1 MIASCTFWGRDVH
14 LFATAGNSKLIT
26 AAGIFHRNENILM
39 SKSLII
45 VESPAKARTLKKYLG
60 KNYDVRAS
68 VGHIRDLPV
77 SKLGVDIKKD
87 FSPQYVT
94 IKGKGKIISDLKKA
108 ASKADEIFL
117 APDPDREG
125 EAIAWH
131 IAHILKSAG
140 KPIHRALFHEL
151 TQKAIRAAIGSAT
164 NIDQNKFQAQQA
176 RRILDRLVG
185 YQISPLLWEKVRRG
199 LSAGRVQSV
208 AVRMICDRESEIE
221 KFRAEEYWTISAR
234 LGGKNP
240 PPFIARLNKISGR
253 KTRVEDEQQAA
264 AIVTTLKKSEH
275 TVSDVDKKERKRY
288 PSPPFITSTL
298 QQEANR
304 KLRFPAKRTMGLAQK
319 LYEGIELGDR
329 GPVGLITYMR
339 TDSTRINNEA
349 LDEVREY
356 IKKELGHDSL
366 PAKPVFYKT
375 SKASQDAHEAI
386 RPTDVTLTPEK
397 VAPYLEKGLLNLYTL
412 IWKRF
417 VASQMCPAIYDQTI
431 ITIKADKYLL
441 KAQGAILRFK
451 GFMALYVE
459 SSEEN
464 GATDARTEE
473 TDKEGTIIPDVAAG
487 EKLKVLGVEPKQNF
501 TQPPPRYTEA
511 TLVKALEENGVG
523 RPSTYAS
530 IISTILD
537 KDYVMQQ
544 QRKFV
549 PTDLGK
555 LVNDLLVAHFPHIMD
570 VEFTASMEENLDKV
584 EEGQSNWVNL
594 LHGFYGPFEK
604 TLSAAKQEMKSVK
617 KQGIPTG
624 IDCKLCDGK
633 LFIKW
638 GKTGEFLA
646 CENYPTCTF
655 TQNFK
660 KDADGTI
667 IPIVKEEPVESGEKC
682 EKCGRPMVYKQGRYG
697 QFLACSGYPECKHIR
712 AQTTGVKC
720 PEENCKGEIVQKISK
735 KGKVFFSCSRFPK
748 CKFAT
753 WDRPVP
759 QKCPQCEK
767 PFLLEK
773 NTRKGTLLQCVD
785 KDCGYSEPLT

>member
-1 MIASCTFWGRDVH
+1 
-14 LFATAGNSKLIT
+14 
-26 AAGIFHRNENILM
+26 M

-60 KNYDVRAS
+60 KDYDVRAS

-77 SKLGVDIKKD
+77 SKLGVDIEKD

-94 IKGKGKIISDLKKA
+94 IKGKSKIISDLKKA
-108 ASKADEIFL
+108 ASQADEIFL

-131 IAHILKSAG
+131 IAHILKSAD

-151 TQKAIRAAIGSAT
+151 TQKAIRAAIDNAT
-164 NIDQNKFQAQQA
+164 SINQNKFHAQQA

-185 YQISPLLWEKVRRG
+185 YQISPLLWDKVRRG

-208 AVRMICDRESEIE
+208 AVRMICDRESEIN
-221 KFRAEEYWTISAR
+221 KFTPVEYWTISVK
-234 LGGKNP
+234 LEGNNP
-240 PPFIARLNKISGR
+240 PPFTAKLDKISNR
-253 KTRVEDEQQAA
+253 KAKVENEEQAA
-264 AIVTTLKKSEH
+264 AIVAILQKAEH
-275 TVSDVDKKERKRY
+275 SVTAVDKKERKRY

-298 QQEANR
+298 QQDANR
-304 KLRFPAKRTMGLAQK
+304 KLRFTAKRTMGLAQK
-319 LYEGIELGDR
+319 LYEGIELGDK

-349 LDEVREY
+349 LAEVRAF
-356 IKKELGHDSL
+356 IKKDHGPDLL
-366 PAKPVFYKT
+366 PPKPVFYKT

-397 VAPYLEKGLLNLYTL
+397 VAPYLEKSLLNLYTL

-417 VASQMCPAIYDQTI
+417 VASQMCPAIYDQTTI
-431 ITIKADKYLL
+431 SIKADKYLL

-459 SSEEN
+459 SSDEN
-464 GATDARTEE
+464 GDANGKTSE
-473 TDKEGTIIPDVAAG
+473 TDKDGTIIPDVASG
-487 EKLKVLGVEPKQNF
+487 DKLKVLAVDPKQNF

-537 KDYVMQQ
+537 KEYVSQL

-555 LVNDLLVAHFPHIMD
+555 LVNDLLVAHFPNILD
-570 VEFTASMEENLDKV
+570 IEFTASMEENLDKV
-584 EEGQSNWVNL
+584 EEGASNWINL
-594 LHGFYGPFEK
+594 LQAFYTPFEK
-604 TLSAAKQEMKSVK
+604 TLAAAKEEMKSVK

-624 IDCKLCDGK
+624 IKCRECDGK
-633 LFIKW
+633 LVIKW

-646 CENYPTCTF
+646 CENYPDCKY

-660 KDADGTI
+660 KDENGTI
-667 IPIVKEEPVESGEKC
+667 IPVEKEEPVDSGEKC

-712 AQTTGVKC
+712 AQTTGVMC
-720 PEENCKGEIVQKISK
+720 PEENCKGELVQKVSK

-759 QKCPQCEK
+759 KKCPQCDK

-773 NTRKGTLLQCVD
+773 KTRKGSVLQCVD
-785 KDCGYSEPLT
+785 NACGYSEPLA

>member
-1 MIASCTFWGRDVH
+1 
-14 LFATAGNSKLIT
+14 
-26 AAGIFHRNENILM
+26 M

-60 KNYDVRAS
+60 KNYDVKAS

-77 SKLGVDIKKD
+77 SKLGVDVNKE

-108 ASKADEIFL
+108 AAKADEIFL

-131 IAHILKSAG
+131 IAHILKSAD

-151 TQKAIRAAIGSAT
+151 TKKAIRAAIDGAT
-164 NIDQNKFQAQQA
+164 SIDQNKFQAQQA

-208 AVRMICDRESEIE
+208 AVRMICDRESQIN
-221 KFRAEEYWTISAR
+221 KFKSEEYWTISVQEA
-234 LGGKNP
+234 GKNP
-240 PPFIARLNKISGR
+240 PPFIAKLDKISGR
-253 KTRVEDEQQAA
+253 KAKVENEEQATT
-264 AIVTTLKKSEH
+264 IVSTLKKAEH
-275 TVSDVDKKERKRY
+275 TVSAVDKKERRRY

-298 QQEANR
+298 QQDANR

-319 LYEGIELGDR
+319 LYEGIELGDK

-339 TDSTRINNEA
+339 TDSPRINKEA
-349 LDEVREY
+349 LTEVREF
-356 IKKELGHDSL
+356 IKKDYGVDLL
-366 PAKPVFYKT
+366 PPKPVLYKT

-386 RPTDVTLTPEK
+386 RPTDVSLTPEK

-417 VASQMCPAIYDQTI
+417 VASQMCPAVFDQTVI
-431 ITIKADKYLL
+431 SIKADKYLL

-459 SSEEN
+459 SSEESDETN
-464 GATDARTEE
+464 GKPGK
-473 TDKEGTIIPDVAAG
+473 TDKNSIIIPDVAPG
-487 EKLKVLGVEPKQNF
+487 ETVKVLTVEPKQHF
-501 TQPPPRYTEA
+501 TQPPPRYNEA

-537 KDYVMQQ
+537 KEYVMQQ
-544 QRKFV
+544 QRKFK
-549 PTDLGK
+549 PTDLGE
-555 LVNDLLVAHFPHIMD
+555 LVNDLLVAHFPNILD
-570 VEFTASMEENLDKV
+570 IEFTASMEENLDKV
-584 EEGQSNWVNL
+584 EEGQSNWINL
-594 LHGFYGPFEK
+594 LQAFYTPFEK

-624 IDCKLCDGK
+624 IPCKQCDGR
-633 LFIKW
+633 LVIKW

-646 CENYPTCTF
+646 CENYPTCKH

-660 KDADGTI
+660 KDENGTI
-667 IPIVKEEPVESGEKC
+667 IPIEKEEPVDSGETC
-682 EKCGRPMVYKQGRYG
+682 EKCGKPMVYKQGRYG
-697 QFLACSGYPECKHIR
+697 KFLACSGYPECKHIR
-712 AQTTGVKC
+712 AQTTGVNC
-720 PEENCKGEIVQKISK
+720 PEENCTGELVQKVSK
-735 KGKVFFSCSRFPK
+735 KGKVFFSCNRFPE

-759 QKCPQCEK
+759 KKCPSCDK

-773 NTRKGTLLQCVD
+773 TTKKDTTLQCMD
-785 KDCGYSEPLT
+785 KACGYSEPLA

>member
-1 MIASCTFWGRDVH
+1 
-14 LFATAGNSKLIT
+14 
-26 AAGIFHRNENILM
+26 M

-60 KNYDVRAS
+60 KDYDVRAS

-77 SKLGVDIKKD
+77 SKLGVDVAKE

-94 IKGKGKIISDLKKA
+94 IKGKGKIISDLKNA
-108 ASKADEIFL
+108 ATRADEIFL

-131 IAHILKSAG
+131 IAHILKSAD

-151 TQKAIRAAIGSAT
+151 TPKAIRAAIANAT
-164 NIDQNKFQAQQA
+164 SINQNKFQAQQA

-208 AVRMICDRESEIE
+208 AVRMICDRESQIDA
-221 KFRAEEYWTISAR
+221 FRPEEYWTVSVR
-234 LGGKNP
+234 LAGENP
-240 PPFIARLNKISGR
+240 PPFIAKLDKISGH
-253 KTRVEDEQQAA
+253 KAKVENEEQAT
-264 AIVTTLKKSEH
+264 AIVSVLKKTEH
-275 TVSDVDKKERKRY
+275 TVTAVEKKERKRF

-298 QQEANR
+298 QQDANR
-304 KLRFPAKRTMGLAQK
+304 KLRFPAKKTMGLAQK
-319 LYEGIELGDR
+319 LYEGIELGE

-339 TDSTRINNEA
+339 TDSTRINKEA
-349 LDEVREY
+349 LAEVRAF
-356 IKKELGHDSL
+356 IKKGYGPDFL
-366 PAKPVFYKT
+366 PPKPIFYKT
-375 SKASQDAHEAI
+375 SKSSQDAHEAI
-386 RPTDVTLTPEK
+386 RPTDVALTPEK
-397 VAPYLEKGLLNLYTL
+397 VAPYLDKGLLNLYTL

-417 VASQMCPAIYDQTI
+417 VASQMCPALYDQTTI
-431 ITIKADKYLL
+431 SIKADKYLL

-451 GFMALYVE
+451 GFMTLYVE

-464 GATDARTEE
+464 GE
-473 TDKEGTIIPDVAAG
+473 TNGKPDEPDRESAVLPDVARN
-487 EKLKVLGVEPKQNF
+487 ETLKALAVDAKQNF

-537 KDYVMQQ
+537 KEYVMQQ
-544 QRKFV
+544 QRKFL

-555 LVNDLLVAHFPHIMD
+555 LVNDLLVAHFPNILD
-570 VEFTASMEENLDKV
+570 IEFTASMEENLDKV
-584 EEGQSNWVNL
+584 EEGASNWVNL
-594 LHGFYGPFEK
+594 LQDFYTPFEK
-604 TLSAAKQEMKSVK
+604 TLAAAKQDMKSIK

-633 LFIKW
+633 LIIKW

-646 CENYPTCTF
+646 CENYPTCKN

-660 KDADGTI
+660 RDENDTI
-667 IPIVKEEPVESGEKC
+667 IPIEKEEPVDSGEKC
-682 EKCGRPMVYKQGRYG
+682 EKCGRPMVFKQGRYG
-697 QFLACSGYPECKHIR
+697 EFLACSGYPECKHIQ
-712 AQTTGVKC
+712 AQTTGVNC
-720 PEENCKGEIVQKISK
+720 PEENCGGEIVQKISK
-735 KGKVFFSCSRFPK
+735 KGKIFFSCSRFPQ
-748 CKFAT
+748 CKFAI

-759 QKCPQCEK
+759 QKCPGCDKQFLVEK
-767 PFLLEK
+767 K
-773 NTRKGTLLQCVD
+773 TKKGTFLQCID
-785 KDCGYSEPLT
+785 KTCGYAEPVA

>member
-1 MIASCTFWGRDVH
+1 
-14 LFATAGNSKLIT
+14 
-26 AAGIFHRNENILM
+26 M

-60 KNYDVRAS
+60 KDYDVRAS

-94 IKGKGKIISDLKKA
+94 IKGKSKIISDLKKA
-108 ASKADEIFL
+108 AANADEIFL

-131 IAHILKSAG
+131 IAHVLKTAD

-151 TQKAIRAAIGSAT
+151 TQKAIRTAINNAT
-164 NIDQNKFQAQQA
+164 GINQNKFQAQQA

-208 AVRMICDRESEIE
+208 AVRMICDREIEIE
-221 KFRAEEYWTISAR
+221 KFLPVEYWTISVR
-234 LGGKNP
+234 LKGKNP
-240 PPFIARLNKISGR
+240 PPFTARLDKISGR
-253 KTRVEDEQQAA
+253 KAKVDNKDQAA
-264 AIVTTLKKSEH
+264 TIVAALKKAEH
-275 TVSDVDKKERKRY
+275 TITAVDKKERKRY

-298 QQEANR
+298 QQDANR

-319 LYEGIELGDR
+319 LYEGIELGDK

-349 LDEVREY
+349 LAEVRAF
-356 IKKELGHDSL
+356 IKKNYGQDLL
-366 PAKPVFYKT
+366 PPKPVFYKT

-397 VAPYLEKGLLNLYTL
+397 VAPYLDKGLLNLYTL

-417 VASQMCPAIYDQTI
+417 VASQMRPAIYDQTI
-431 ITIKADKYLL
+431 ISIKADKYLL

-459 SSEEN
+459 SSDEN
-464 GATDARTEE
+464 GDTANGRPEE
-473 TDKEGTIIPDVAAG
+473 TDKGSAIIPDVAAG
-487 EKLKVLGVEPKQNF
+487 DKVTVLGVEPKQNF

-537 KDYVMQQ
+537 KEYVTQQ

-549 PTDLGK
+549 PTDLGR
-555 LVNDLLVAHFPHIMD
+555 LVNDLLVAHFPKILD
-570 VEFTASMEENLDKV
+570 IEFTASMEENLDKV
-584 EEGQSNWVNL
+584 EEGASNWVQL
-594 LHGFYGPFEK
+594 LQAFYIPFEK
-604 TLSAAKQEMKSVK
+604 TLAAAKQEMKSIK

-624 IDCKLCDGK
+624 IKCGECEGNLV
-633 LFIKW
+633 IKW

-646 CENYPTCTF
+646 CENYPECKY

-660 KDADGTI
+660 RDENGTI
-667 IPIVKEEPVESGEKC
+667 IPLEKEEPVDSGEKC
-682 EKCGRPMVYKQGRYG
+682 EKCGRPMVFKQGRFG

-720 PEENCKGEIVQKISK
+720 PEENCKGEIVQKVSK

-748 CKFAT
+748 CRFAV
-753 WDRPVP
+753 WDRPLP
-759 QKCPQCEK
+759 QKCPQCAK

-773 NTRKGTLLQCVD
+773 KTRKGTVLQCVD
-785 KDCGYSEPLT
+785 NDCGYSEPLA

>member
-1 MIASCTFWGRDVH
+1 
-14 LFATAGNSKLIT
+14 
-26 AAGIFHRNENILM
+26 M

-60 KNYDVRAS
+60 KDYDVRAS

-77 SKLGVDIKKD
+77 SKLGVDIKKE

-108 ASKADEIFL
+108 ATKADEIFL

-131 IAHILKSAG
+131 IAHILKSAD

-151 TQKAIRAAIGSAT
+151 TQKAIGTAIDNAT
-164 NIDQNKFQAQQA
+164 SINQNKFQAQQA

-221 KFRAEEYWTISAR
+221 KFTPVEYWTIGVK
-234 LGGKNP
+234 LEGEKP
-240 PPFIARLNKISGR
+240 PPFIAKLDKISGR
-253 KTRVEDEQQAA
+253 KTKVENEGQATE
-264 AIVTTLKKSEH
+264 IVSTLKKAAH
-275 TVSDVDKKERKRY
+275 TVSAVDKKERKRY

-298 QQEANR
+298 QQDANR
-304 KLRFPAKRTMGLAQK
+304 KFRFPAKR
-319 LYEGIELGDR
+319 
-329 GPVGLITYMR
+329 
-339 TDSTRINNEA
+339 RINKEA
-349 LDEVREY
+349 LAEVREF
-356 IKKELGHDSL
+356 IKKDYGQDLL
-366 PAKPVFYKT
+366 PSKPVFYKT

-417 VASQMCPAIYDQTI
+417 VASQMCPAIYDQTTI
-431 ITIKADKYLL
+431 SIKADKYLL

-464 GATDARTEE
+464 GENNGNGKDSA
-473 TDKEGTIIPDVAAG
+473 IIPDVATG
-487 EKLKVLGVEPKQNF
+487 ESVMVLSVDPKQNF

-537 KDYVMQQ
+537 KEYVMQQ
-544 QRKFV
+544 KRKFV
-549 PTDLGK
+549 PSDLGR
-555 LVNDLLVAHFPHIMD
+555 LVNDLLVAHFPNILD
-570 VEFTASMEENLDKV
+570 IEFTATMEENLDKV
-584 EEGQSNWVNL
+584 EEGESNWINL
-594 LHGFYGPFEK
+594 LQAFYTPFEK
-604 TLSAAKQEMKSVK
+604 TLTAAKQEMKSIK
-617 KQGIPTG
+617 KQGLPTEIP
-624 IDCKLCDGK
+624 CKLCDGN
-633 LFIKW
+633 LVIKW
-638 GKTGEFLA
+638 GRTGEFLA
-646 CENYPTCTF
+646 CENYPTCKF
-655 TQNFK
+655 TQNFR
-660 KDADGTI
+660 KDENGTI
-667 IPIVKEEPVESGEKC
+667 IPIEKEEPVDSGEKC

-697 QFLACSGYPECKHIR
+697 KFLACSGYPECKHIR

-720 PEENCKGEIVQKISK
+720 PEEKCTGELVQKVSK
-735 KGKVFFSCSRFPK
+735 KGKVFFSCNRFPK

-759 QKCPQCEK
+759 KKCPSCNK

-773 NTRKGTLLQCVD
+773 KTKKGTVLQCMD
-785 KDCGYSEPLT
+785 NACGYSEPLA

>member
-1 MIASCTFWGRDVH
+1 
-14 LFATAGNSKLIT
+14 
-26 AAGIFHRNENILM
+26 M

-60 KNYDVRAS
+60 KDYDVRAS

-94 IKGKGKIISDLKKA
+94 IKGKSKIISDLKKA
-108 ASKADEIFL
+108 AHNADEIYL

-131 IAHILKSAG
+131 IAHVLKSEK

-151 TQKAIRAAIGSAT
+151 TQKAIRTAIENASI
-164 NIDQNKFQAQQA
+164 IDQNKFQAQQA

-208 AVRMICDRESEIE
+208 TVRMICDRESQIDR
-221 KFRAEEYWTISAR
+221 FQAVEYWTISEN
-234 LGGKNP
+234 LEGKNP
-240 PPFIARLNKISGR
+240 PPFIAKLDKVSNR
-253 KTRVEDEQQAA
+253 KAKVENQEQADE
-264 AIVTTLKKSEH
+264 IVSTLKKAEH
-275 TVSDVDKKERKRY
+275 TVSAVDKKERKRY

-298 QQEANR
+298 QQDANR
-304 KLRFPAKRTMGLAQK
+304 KFRFPAKRTMGLAQK
-319 LYEGIELGDR
+319 LYEGIELGEK

-339 TDSTRINNEA
+339 TDSTRINNET
-349 LDEVREY
+349 LSEVRDF
-356 IKKELGHDSL
+356 IKQSYGNDLL

-397 VAPYLEKGLLNLYTL
+397 VAPYLDKGLLSLYTL

-417 VASQMCPAIYDQTI
+417 VASQMCPALYDQT
-431 ITIKADKYLL
+431 TVSIKADKYLL
-441 KAQGAILRFK
+441 KTQGAILRFK
-451 GFMALYVE
+451 GFMTLYVE
-459 SSEEN
+459 STSDEN
-464 GATDARTEE
+464 GE
-473 TDKEGTIIPDVAAG
+473 TDGKAEKKAQDSTIIPDVAVG
-487 EKLKVLGVEPKQNF
+487 DTLKLLTLTPKQNF

-511 TLVKALEENGVG
+511 TLIKALEENGVG
-523 RPSTYAS
+523 RPSTYAA
-530 IISTILD
+530 IISTIQD
-537 KDYVMQQ
+537 KEYVVQQ
-544 QRKFV
+544 QRKFM

-555 LVNDLLVAHFPHIMD
+555 LVNELLVAHFPSILD
-570 VEFTASMEENLDKV
+570 IEFTASMEESLDKV
-584 EEGQSNWVNL
+584 EEGESNWVEL
-594 LHGFYGPFEK
+594 LQAFYGPFEK
-604 TLSAAKQEMKSVK
+604 ALSAARQEMKSVK

-624 IDCKLCDGK
+624 IPCKLCDGD
-633 LFIKW
+633 LVIKW

-646 CENYPTCTF
+646 CENYPTCKF

-660 KDADGTI
+660 KDENGTV
-667 IPIVKEEPVESGEKC
+667 IPVEKEEPVDSGEKC

-697 QFLACSGYPECKHIR
+697 EFLACSGYPECKHIR

-720 PEENCKGEIVQKISK
+720 PEENCEGELVQKVSK
-735 KGKVFFSCSRFPK
+735 KGKVFFSCSTFPK
-748 CKFAT
+748 CKFAS

-759 QKCPQCEK
+759 KQCPICSK

-773 NTRKGTLLQCVD
+773 KTKKETVLHCIDN
-785 KDCGYSEPLT
+785 DCGYSEPLA

>member
-1 MIASCTFWGRDVH
+1 
-14 LFATAGNSKLIT
+14 
-26 AAGIFHRNENILM
+26 M

-60 KNYDVRAS
+60 KDYDVRAS

-87 FSPQYVT
+87 FAPQYVT

-108 ASKADEIFL
+108 AGKADEIFL

-151 TQKAIRAAIGSAT
+151 TQKAIRAAISDAT
-164 NIDQNKFQAQQA
+164 SINQNKFQAQQA
-176 RRILDRLVG
+176 RRVLDRLVG

-199 LSAGRVQSV
+199 LSAGRVQSI

-221 KFRAEEYWTISAR
+221 KFKPQEYWTISVKMA
-234 LGGKNP
+234 GENP
-240 PPFIARLNKISGR
+240 PPFIAKLDRVSGR
-253 KTRVEDEQQAA
+253 KASVKNEEQAT
-264 AIVTTLKKSEH
+264 AIVEALKKADHSI
-275 TVSDVDKKERKRY
+275 SAIDKKERKRY

-298 QQEANR
+298 QQDANR
-304 KLRFPAKRTMGLAQK
+304 KLRFPAKRTMSLAQK
-319 LYEGIELGDR
+319 LYEGIELGDK

-349 LDEVREY
+349 LAEVREF
-356 IKKELGHDSL
+356 IKKDYGQELL
-366 PAKPVFYKT
+366 PPKPVFYKT
-375 SKASQDAHEAI
+375 SKSSQDAHEAI

-397 VAPYLEKGLLNLYTL
+397 VAPYLDKGLLNLYSL

-417 VASQMCPAIYDQTI
+417 VASQMCPAIYDQT
-431 ITIKADKYLL
+431 TISVKADKYML

-451 GFMALYVE
+451 GFMTLYVE
-459 SSEEN
+459 SVEEN
-464 GATDARTEE
+464 GNADSSPE
-473 TDKEGTIIPDVAAG
+473 TADKHGTILPDVTVG
-487 EKLKVLGVEPKQNF
+487 EKVKSLAIEPKQNF

-555 LVNDLLVAHFPHIMD
+555 LVNDLLVNHFPRIMD
-570 VEFTASMEENLDKV
+570 IEFTASMEEHLDKV
-584 EEGQSNWVNL
+584 EEGKSNWVKL
-594 LHGFYGPFEK
+594 LDGFYGPFEK
-604 TLSAAKQEMKSVK
+604 TLTAARQEMKSIK

-624 IDCKLCDGK
+624 IPCKLCDGK
-633 LFIKW
+633 LVIKW

-646 CENYPTCTF
+646 CENYPTCKF

-660 KDADGTI
+660 KDENGTI
-667 IPIVKEEPVESGEKC
+667 IPVEKEEPVESDEKC
-682 EKCGRPMVYKQGRYG
+682 EKCGRPLVYKQGRYG
-697 QFLACSGYPECKHIR
+697 QFLACSGYPKCKYIKP
-712 AQTTGVKC
+712 QTTGVKC
-720 PEENCKGEIVQKISK
+720 PEENCSGELVQKISK
-735 KGKVFFSCSRFPK
+735 KGKIFYSCSRFPK

-753 WDRPVP
+753 WDKPVP
-759 QKCPQCEK
+759 KKCPRCGK

-773 NTRKGTLLQCVD
+773 KTKKSSVLQCID
-785 KDCGYSEPLT
+785 TDCGYSEPLT

>member
-1 MIASCTFWGRDVH
+1 
-14 LFATAGNSKLIT
+14 
-26 AAGIFHRNENILM
+26 M

-60 KNYDVRAS
+60 KDYDVRAS

-77 SKLGVDIKKD
+77 SKLGVDVKKE

-94 IKGKGKIISDLKKA
+94 IKGKSTIISDLKKA

-131 IAHILKSAG
+131 IAHILKSAN

-151 TQKAIRAAIGSAT
+151 TPKAIRTAIDNAT
-164 NIDQNKFQAQQA
+164 SINQNKFHAQQA
-176 RRILDRLVG
+176 RRVLDRLVG

-208 AVRMICDRESEIE
+208 TVRMICDRESQID
-221 KFRAEEYWTISAR
+221 KFTPVEYWTIGVK
-234 LGGKNP
+234 LEGKNP
-240 PPFIARLNKISGR
+240 PPFIAKLDKISGR
-253 KTRVEDEQQAA
+253 KAKVENEEMATT
-264 AIVTTLKKSEH
+264 IVSFLKKAEH
-275 TVSDVDKKERKRY
+275 TVTAVDKKERRRY

-298 QQEANR
+298 QQDANR
-304 KLRFPAKRTMGLAQK
+304 KLRYPAKRTMGLAQK
-319 LYEGIELGDR
+319 LYEGIELGEK

-339 TDSTRINNEA
+339 TDSTRINKEA
-349 LDEVREY
+349 LAEVREF
-356 IKKELGHDSL
+356 IKKDYGNELL
-366 PAKPVFYKT
+366 PEKPIFYKT

-386 RPTDVTLTPEK
+386 RPTDVSLTPEK

-431 ITIKADKYLL
+431 ISIKAEKYLL
-441 KAQGAILRFK
+441 KAQGAILRLK

-459 SSEEN
+459 SRDEN
-464 GATDARTEE
+464 GE
-473 TDKEGTIIPDVAAG
+473 TSDKQKELNPSSTIIPDVAEG
-487 EKLKVLGVEPKQNF
+487 EKLKALTVDPKQNF

-537 KDYVMQQ
+537 KEYVMQQ

-555 LVNDLLVAHFPHIMD
+555 LVNDMLVAHFPNILD
-570 VEFTASMEENLDKV
+570 IEFTASMEENLDKV
-584 EEGQSNWVNL
+584 EEGESNWVTL
-594 LHGFYGPFEK
+594 LQAFYTPFEK

-617 KQGIPTG
+617 RQGIPTG
-624 IDCKLCDGK
+624 ITCKLCDGK
-633 LFIKW
+633 LVIKW

-646 CENYPTCTF
+646 CENYPTCKY
-655 TQNFK
+655 TQNFR
-660 KDADGTI
+660 KDENGTL
-667 IPIVKEEPVESGEKC
+667 IPIEKEEPVDSGEKC
-682 EKCGRPMVYKQGRYG
+682 EKCGRPMVFKQGRYG

-720 PEENCKGEIVQKISK
+720 PEENCTGELVQKISK
-735 KGKVFFSCSRFPK
+735 KGKVFFSCSTFPK

-753 WDRPVP
+753 WDKPVP
-759 QKCPQCEK
+759 QKCPQCNK

-773 NTRKGTLLQCVD
+773 KTRKETLLNCID
-785 KDCGYSEPLT
+785 KACGYSEPLA

>member
-1 MIASCTFWGRDVH
+1 
-14 LFATAGNSKLIT
+14 
-26 AAGIFHRNENILM
+26 M

-60 KNYDVRAS
+60 KDYDVRAS

-87 FSPQYVT
+87 FAPQYVT

-108 ASKADEIFL
+108 AAKADEIYL

-131 IAHILKSAG
+131 IAHILKSAD

-151 TQKAIRAAIGSAT
+151 TQKAIRTAIDNAT
-164 NIDQNKFQAQQA
+164 SINQNKFQAQQA

-208 AVRMICDRESEIE
+208 AVRMICDRESQID
-221 KFRAEEYWTISAR
+221 KFRPEEYWTISVK
-234 LGGKNP
+234 LQGKIP
-240 PPFIARLNKISGR
+240 PPFIAKLDKISGR
-253 KTRVEDEQQAA
+253 KVKVENEEQAKTIV
-264 AIVTTLKKSEH
+264 AILQKAEHSVTA
-275 TVSDVDKKERKRY
+275 VDKKERKRY

-298 QQEANR
+298 QQDANR

-319 LYEGIELGDR
+319 LYEGIELGAK

-339 TDSTRINNEA
+339 TDSTRVNNEA
-349 LDEVREY
+349 LTEVRAFIQKDY
-356 IKKELGHDSL
+356 GQDLL
-366 PAKPVFYKT
+366 PPKPIFYKS

-397 VAPYLEKGLLNLYTL
+397 VAPYLEKGLLNLYAL

-417 VASQMCPAIYDQTI
+417 VASQMCPAIYDQTTI
-431 ITIKADKYLL
+431 SITADKYLL

-451 GFMALYVE
+451 GFMTLYVE
-459 SSEEN
+459 SREEN
-464 GATDARTEE
+464 GETNGKQEE
-473 TDKEGTIIPDVAAG
+473 TDKGSTIIPDVVRG
-487 EKLKVLGVEPKQNF
+487 ETVKVLTVDPKQNF

-511 TLVKALEENGVG
+511 TLVKALEESGVG
-523 RPSTYAS
+523 RPSTYAA
-530 IISTILD
+530 IISTIQD
-537 KDYVMQQ
+537 KEYVMQQ
-544 QRKFV
+544 QRKFM

-555 LVNDLLVAHFPHIMD
+555 LVNDLLVAHFPNILD
-570 VEFTASMEENLDKV
+570 IEFTASMEENLDKV
-584 EEGQSNWVNL
+584 EEGSSNWVNL
-594 LHGFYGPFEK
+594 LQAFYTPFEK
-604 TLSAAKQEMKSVK
+604 TLSAARQEMKSVK
-617 KQGIPTG
+617 KQGIPTD
-624 IDCKLCDGK
+624 ITCKLCDGK
-633 LFIKW
+633 LVIKW

-646 CENYPTCTF
+646 CENYPTCKY

-660 KDADGTI
+660 KDENGTI
-667 IPIVKEEPVESGEKC
+667 IPIEKEEPVDSGETC
-682 EKCGRPMVYKQGRYG
+682 EKCGRPMVFKQGRFG

-720 PEENCKGEIVQKISK
+720 PEENCNGELVQKVSK
-735 KGKVFFSCSRFPK
+735 KGKVFFSCNRFPE
-748 CKFAT
+748 CKFAS

-759 QKCPQCEK
+759 QKCPRCAK

-773 NTRKGTLLQCVD
+773 KTKNGTFLQCID
-785 KDCGYSEPLT
+785 NECGYSEPLA